1 MQPAPEPALAAPVF
15 AALGD
20 PTRLGLVATL
30 ADGRPRSVS
39 ELSEGRPI
47 SRQAVTK
54 HLHVLEAAG
63 VVGSLRAGRETRF
76 ALVPDRIASARDY
89 LDSVGRQWE
98 AALARLKDF
107 VEAPRGQPPSR

>member
-1 MQPAPEPALAAPVF
+1 MSAAPEPEAAAPVF

-30 ADGRPRSVS
+30 ADGRPRSVT

-54 HLHVLEAAG
+54 HLHALEAAG
-63 VVGSLRAGRETRF
+63 VVGSVRAGRETRF
-76 ALVPDRIASARDY
+76 ALVPGRLAAARDY
-89 LDSVGRQWE
+89 LDTVGRQWE
-98 AALARLKDF
+98 AALGRLKDL
-107 VEAPRGQPPSR
+107 VERG